1 MSSGFRVTRSAFL
14 KESRGPNSGT
24 GFTLRQRGTRNAER
38 GIPWRGLLCTAL
50 LLAAATGC
58 GDEESGPARTFR
70 MGFSPIPP
78 KLDTTLLFQVLT
90 LTAQHSDAGLVQ
102 LGIPWTVLLADT
114 AAATEVR
121 IVRLPLV
128 QFYRANGKA
137 VTVALD
143 VTDGLNRAAEAPELV
158 ALGRSITD
166 TAVQRRYREYVAA
179 VDSILQP
186 DYLSLAAETNLIRL
200 AAPAPVYQAMVTM
213 VNAAA
218 AERAA
223 QSSTTPLMVS
233 VQVETAWGGLQGGA
247 GFQGIDQ
254 DLADFPFVT
263 ALGLSSYPFLGGYPT
278 PESIPIE
285 YYQRLVAGTGLTP
298 VVLEGGWP
306 SQGFNSSPEMQAR
319 YLARQAQILNRARGS
334 VLYQITFTDLDPNLA
349 PGIGP
354 FANLGLV
361 DTLLNPK
368 PALAVWDSVL
378 GLPRR

>member
-1 MSSGFRVTRSAFL
+1 MHQVS
-14 KESRGPNSGT
+14 T
-24 GFTLRQRGTRNAER
+24 GALGTRYSVLAT
-38 GIPWRGLLCTAL
+38 LAL
-50 LLAAATGC
+50 LLAIGTVAC
-58 GDEESGPARTFR
+58 GDDGPSGPSRSFR

-78 KLDTTLLFQVLT
+78 RADTTLLAQVLT

-102 LGIPWTVLLADT
+102 LSVPWAILLADT

-128 QFYRANGKA
+128 QYYRALGKS

-158 ALGRSITD
+158 QLGRSIAD
-166 TAVQRRYREYVAA
+166 TQIQRLYREYVAA

-200 AAPAPVYQAMVTM
+200 AAADSVYQAVVTM
-213 VNAAA
+213 TNAAA
-218 AERAA
+218 AERESQA
-223 QSSTTPLMVS
+223 TRTRLLVS
-233 VQVETAWGGLQGGA
+233 IQVETAWGGLQGSP
-247 GFQGIDQ
+247 FVGIAQ
-254 DLADFPFVT
+254 DLADFPFISN
-263 ALGLSSYPFLGGYPT
+263 LGLSSYPYLAGYASPEAIPDDYYSRLLG
-278 PESIPIE
+278 
-285 YYQRLVAGTGLTP
+285 GTGLRP

-306 SQGFNSSPEMQAR
+306 SKDYNSSPAVQAR
-319 YLARQAQILNRARGS
+319 YIARNADLLNRAKAA
-334 VLYQITFTDLDPNLA
+334 VYFQITFTDLDPNLA

-361 DTLLNPK
+361 DTVLAAK

-378 GLPRR
+378 DLPKR